1 VTAPH
6 YDQPLELCGAE
17 IVRAGAAL
25 ASQYVHVRPA
35 SLVLLLLP
43 HSVELYLLYFGLI
56 LQGYC
61 PAILPWPTR
70 RVDADKYQRNLL
82 HHLRQLPAS
91 QLITTPGLAGNLS
104 KSTSYI
110 VTGCTLANTEE
121 YDQMFLASQPSFEL
135 GTMPPPT
142 AQLPAPEDA
151 LFIQFS
157 GGTTGLQKAVAVSPH
172 MLEEQLGRLQA
183 VLDFSQKD
191 SVVSWLPLYHDMGLI
206 ACLWLPLWSGAS
218 CLHFA
223 NNDWLLTPELLFRY
237 MDHFRGSF
245 CWLPNFAF
253 SYLAERR
260 PMMAGTYSLQHVRA
274 WINCSEPVRA
284 TSLASFA
291 ESFASWGVSVES
303 LQASYAMAENVFA
316 VTQSQLGYGLTAV
329 SRRDVNDGAKPYSD
343 LPFRVLDPVFVS
355 SGMVLPDTEIKI
367 VGGSGQPCPARTAG
381 EIHIRTPSLFAGYW
395 SKGTSDS
402 SSIGNDG
409 FYRTGDYG
417 FVWNNELFVIGRIK
431 DIIINAGQNVFPED
445 IEAVVNSIDG
455 IYPGRVVAFGVAHE
469 AYGTEMIAV
478 TAEMK
483 GDFEPARARSLEQEI
498 RSAILAATGIA
509 PRYVS
514 VVPERWI
521 VKSTAG
527 KISRRDTRERFLQ
540 QQNALR

>member
-1 VTAPH
+1 
-6 YDQPLELCGAE
+6 
-17 IVRAGAAL
+17 
-25 ASQYVHVRPA
+25 
-35 SLVLLLLP
+35 
-43 HSVELYLLYFGLI
+43 
-56 LQGYC
+56 
-61 PAILPWPTR
+61 
-70 RVDADKYQRNLL
+70 
-82 HHLRQLPAS
+82 
-91 QLITTPGLAGNLS
+91 
-104 KSTSYI
+104 
-110 VTGCTLANTEE
+110 
-121 YDQMFLASQPSFEL
+121 MFLASQPNLHLSS
-135 GTMPPPT
+135 MPPSVSP
-142 AQLPAPEDA
+142 LPPPEDA

-157 GGTTGLQKAVAVSPH
+157 GGTTGLQKAVAVTPH
-172 MLEEQLGRLQA
+172 MLQEQLRRLQA
-183 VLDFSQKD
+183 VLDFSPTD
-191 SVVSWLPLYHDMGLI
+191 GVVSWLPLYHDMGLI

-223 NNDWLLTPELLFRY
+223 NIDWLLTPELLFRY
-237 MDHFRGSF
+237 MDRFRGSL

-260 PMMAGTYSLQHVRA
+260 PMMTGTYSLGHVRA

-284 TSLASFA
+284 TSLSTFA
-291 ESFASWGVSVES
+291 ESFASWGVSVEA
-303 LQASYAMAENVFA
+303 LQSSYAMAENVFA
-316 VTQSQLGYGLTAV
+316 VTQSHLGRGLTTV
-329 SRRDVNDGAKPYSD
+329 PRRDVNDGAKPYSD
-343 LPFRVLDPVFVS
+343 LTFRVLDPVFVS
-355 SGMVLPDTEIKI
+355 SGVVLPDTEIKI
-367 VGGSGQPCPARTAG
+367 AGASGEPCPAGTAG
-381 EIHIRTPSLFAGYW
+381 EIQIRTPSLFAGYW
-395 SKGTSDS
+395 SKGAWDS
-402 SSIGNDG
+402 SSIGQDG

-483 GDFEPARARSLEQEI
+483 GEYEPARARSLEQEI
-498 RSAILAATGIA
+498 RSAIFAAIGIA

-540 QQNALR
+540 EQNAIR